1 MNEKN
6 ACTLPSGFVSPWA
19 LAGVPE
25 NVPVL
30 VGFSG
35 GADSMALLH
44 MLYGICHKNGA
55 PLYAVHVNHQIRG
68 AEADRDEEFCLLTA
82 DSLGIPL
89 FVCHRNVPELA
100 RKKGV
105 GTEVAAREARYACF
119 EALMAEKKIPL
130 LAVAHHADDNLE
142 TMLFHMS
149 RGSGLTG
156 ISGIP
161 PSRPLKNGTLT
172 RPLLRV
178 PAEDIRS
185 YCQAHGLAFVTDST
199 NSDTGYARNRLRA
212 GAVPVLCAVNAGA
225 VRNSARTAELLRRDD
240 DCLSGIARQ
249 WLSDNRR
256 ENTLPCAALCEAHPA
271 VASRAI
277 LLLCKESGLSPL
289 PDAGQVDAVLAL
301 AKKCVPHSSLSLPG
315 RICATVEDGKLLLLS
330 EEKARQ
336 MCAVFSYEIPL
347 SDGVNRISQT
357 DCEIIMGNSQ
367 KSKNIYKKSIL
378 LYLASDKIMGT
389 VTARNRRDGD
399 AMKIGGMTKSL
410 KKLFNEKKIP
420 LDLRAKL
427 PVLCDGAGV
436 LAVPTVGVRDG
447 ASARDSAADGV
458 ICLQICFNEP
468 DLNDF
473 MQNRKG

>member
-68 AEADRDEEFCLLTA
+68 AEADRDEEFCRLTA

-185 YCQAHGLAFVTDST
+185 YCQAHGLDFVTDST

-256 ENTLPCAALCEAHPA
+256 ENLRRPVRSAPRRGKPCNSASLQGIGAFP
-271 VASRAI
+271 VAGCRTGGRRSR
-277 LLLCKESGLSPL
+277 SGEKMRSP
-289 PDAGQVDAVLAL
+289 Q
-301 AKKCVPHSSLSLPG
+301 
-315 RICATVEDGKLLLLS
+315 
-330 EEKARQ
+330 
-336 MCAVFSYEIPL
+336 
-347 SDGVNRISQT
+347 
-357 DCEIIMGNSQ
+357 
-367 KSKNIYKKSIL
+367 
-378 LYLASDKIMGT
+378 
-389 VTARNRRDGD
+389 
-399 AMKIGGMTKSL
+399 
-410 KKLFNEKKIP
+410 
-420 LDLRAKL
+420 L
-427 PVLCDGAGV
+427 PVPPGQDLCNGGGRKAFV
-436 LAVPTVGVRDG
+436 ALRRKSQANVR
-447 ASARDSAADGV
+447 
-458 ICLQICFNEP
+458 CFF
-468 DLNDF
+468 L
-473 MQNRKG
+473 

>member
-6 ACTLPSGFVSPWA
+6 ACSLPSGFVSPWA

-30 VGFSG
+30 VRFSG

-68 AEADRDEEFCLLTA
+68 AEADRDEEFCRLTA

-172 RPLLRV
+172 RP
-178 PAEDIRS
+178 P
-185 YCQAHGLAFVTDST
+185 
-199 NSDTGYARNRLRA
+199 
-212 GAVPVLCAVNAGA
+212 
-225 VRNSARTAELLRRDD
+225 ELLP
-240 DCLSGIARQ
+240 GARA
-249 WLSDNRR
+249 
-256 ENTLPCAALCEAHPA
+256 C
-271 VASRAI
+271 
-277 LLLCKESGLSPL
+277 
-289 PDAGQVDAVLAL
+289 
-301 AKKCVPHSSLSLPG
+301 
-315 RICATVEDGKLLLLS
+315 
-330 EEKARQ
+330 
-336 MCAVFSYEIPL
+336 
-347 SDGVNRISQT
+347 
-357 DCEIIMGNSQ
+357 
-367 KSKNIYKKSIL
+367 
-378 LYLASDKIMGT
+378 
-389 VTARNRRDGD
+389 
-399 AMKIGGMTKSL
+399 
-410 KKLFNEKKIP
+410 
-420 LDLRAKL
+420 
-427 PVLCDGAGV
+427 LCDRQHQQRHRIR
-436 LAVPTVGVRDG
+436 PEP
-447 ASARDSAADGV
+447 SACRGSSRS
-458 ICLQICFNEP
+458 LR
-468 DLNDF
+468 
-473 MQNRKG
+473 RKRRRRPQFHTHG